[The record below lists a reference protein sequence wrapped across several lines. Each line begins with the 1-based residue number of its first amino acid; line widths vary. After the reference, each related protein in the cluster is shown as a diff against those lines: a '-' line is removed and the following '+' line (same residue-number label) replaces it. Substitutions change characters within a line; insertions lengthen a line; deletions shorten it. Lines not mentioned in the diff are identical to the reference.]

1 MNDLLDATADLFQ
14 QVNTALLSISNQ
26 QYADAQPVLLHSSIG
41 QHLRHSI
48 ELYQE
53 LLRGYHTGVVNYEQ
67 RRRSLLL
74 ETDRQAAIAA
84 MQSVLEVLPDADKP
98 LQLQG
103 HYHAGSDAMMHVATN
118 YQRELLYNV
127 EHLIHHMALMR
138 IALAQWPEAVIHPQF
153 GIAVS
158 TIQHRQAVC
167 AP

>member
-1 MNDLLDATADLFQ
+1 MNDLRAATADLFD
-14 QVNTALLSISNQ
+14 QVSTSLLSISNH
-26 QYADAQPVLLHSSIG
+26 QYAERQPVLLHSSIG

-53 LLRGYHTGVVNYEQ
+53 LVRGYHTGVVNYEQ
-67 RRRSLLL
+67 RCRSLLL

-84 MQSVLEVLPDADKP
+84 MQAILEQLPDADKP

-103 HYHAGSDAMMHVATN
+103 HYHAGSDTMMHVATN
-118 YQRELLYNV
+118 YRRELLYNV

-158 TIQHRQAVC
+158 TTKYRQAVC

>member
-1 MNDLLDATADLFQ
+1 MNDLLAATADLFA
-14 QVNTALLSISNQ
+14 QVSSSLQSITTQ

-53 LLRGYHTGVVNYEQ
+53 LLRGYHTGVINYEQ

-84 MQSVLEVLPDADKP
+84 MQAVLEVLPEADKP
-98 LQLQG
+98 LLLQG
-103 HYHAGSDAMMHVATN
+103 HYHAGSHQVLQVATN
-118 YQRELLYNV
+118 YHRELLYNV

-138 IALAQWPEAVIHPQF
+138 IALAQWPEAVVHPQF

-158 TIQHRQAVC
+158 TIQYRQAVC